1 MAEQGIVFRIGSKF
15 SGEGFRKAQQ
25 QTLALNRTVKS
36 SVGQMG
42 ALASAFGGLDQSCA
56 QSMGAIAD
64 MMGNLVTLNLT
75 GIAAQ
80 GVMFALSKYIDDLNR
95 RLEEAKSRT
104 EALKAATSA
113 AFSNELSR
121 QFSDAASEASNLVSE
136 FDRITK
142 SANSFNAAISGIKSA
157 EGQGSIL
164 DLQMRKLQATVD
176 AAAWGG
182 EKTVAAEYD
191 LAIAKEKARQL
202 QERANDSLEKAEKD
216 RSDSAARLSE
226 LEKARDSLIEK
237 RCELEG
243 SLAVAEGDERTKIN
257 ATLKRLQAEEEKY
270 TAQIKS
276 ALDAEAELE
285 AKVEKAKVERV
296 NAEKQGALDVK
307 TADARLAELKRQEA
321 DAQKKRL
328 EEAEKAN
335 EVELERQLSDAT
347 KGLTDSRNEVK
358 EAEAAYRTALDEYRK
373 NLHKNVANDE
383 ANAASAND
391 IRTSGGG
398 SLPSGWAYGHQSQAS
413 QRRAADMAVAKGLED
428 GSIRN
433 SRQYADAQKAA
444 ARAQRDWESSR
455 EALQERRDARDLER
469 LEKMSDKRLSPSDRK
484 RRDALR
490 ETKNAK
496 DRAGKE
502 LADAEKRKNDAA
514 EAEEQAQKDI
524 GEIKSILKEKLGLK

>member
-1 MAEQGIVFRIGSKF
+1 M
-15 SGEGFRKAQQ
+15 
-25 QTLALNRTVKS
+25 
-36 SVGQMG
+36 
-42 ALASAFGGLDQSCA
+42 
-56 QSMGAIAD
+56 
-64 MMGNLVTLNLT
+64 
-75 GIAAQ
+75 
-80 GVMFALSKYIDDLNR
+80 
-95 RLEEAKSRT
+95 
-104 EALKAATSA
+104 
-113 AFSNELSR
+113 
-121 QFSDAASEASNLVSE
+121 
-136 FDRITK
+136 
-142 SANSFNAAISGIKSA
+142 
-157 EGQGSIL
+157 
-164 DLQMRKLQATVD
+164 D

-182 EKTVAAEYD
+182 EKVVAAEYD

-216 RSDSAARLSE
+216 RSDNAARLST
-226 LEKARDSLIEK
+226 LEKARDGLIEK

-243 SLAVAEGDERTKIN
+243 SLAVAEGEERTKIN
-257 ATLKRLQAEEEKY
+257 ASLKRLQAEEEKY
-270 TAQIKS
+270 TAQIHT

-285 AKVEKAKVERV
+285 ANVEKAKVERM
-296 NAEKQGALDVK
+296 NAEKQGALDVA
-307 TADARLAELKRQEA
+307 TADARLVQLKNEEAKEKGKRLEDAKKA
-321 DAQKKRL
+321 DAQ
-328 EEAEKAN
+328 
-335 EVELERQLSDAT
+335 ELERQLSDAT
-347 KGLTDSRNEVK
+347 KGLADSRNEVK
-358 EAEAAYRTALDEYRK
+358 EAERAYKAALDEYRK
-373 NLHKNVANDE
+373 NLNKNVANDA
-383 ANAASAND
+383 ANAASPND

-524 GEIKSILKEKLGLK
+524 ADIKKLLEEKLGLK